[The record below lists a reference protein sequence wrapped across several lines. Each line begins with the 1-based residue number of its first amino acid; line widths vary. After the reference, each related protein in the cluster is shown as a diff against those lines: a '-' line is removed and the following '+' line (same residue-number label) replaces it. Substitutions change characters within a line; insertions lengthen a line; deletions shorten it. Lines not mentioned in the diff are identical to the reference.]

1 MQTTSCPPR
10 LAEYNKPVTVVVCLL
25 AGLALSGM
33 LFFLNPA
40 TSWIFPPC
48 FFHKATGLYC
58 PGCGSTR
65 ALHCLMHGKVYEAMR
80 NNALIVLALPLF
92 GGLLLFRAAS
102 RRTATAS
109 RWRWR
114 WVALLLAVLVLF
126 GVVRNIRR
134 SPFTLLAP
142 PVETAGK

>member
-10 LAEYNKPVTVVVCLL
+10 LTEYNKPVALVICLL

-40 TSWIFPPC
+40 TTWFFPPC
-48 FFHKATGLYC
+48 FFHKVTGLYC

-65 ALHCLMHGKVYEAMR
+65 ALHCLLHGQIYEAIR

-92 GGLLLFRAAS
+92 GGIILVRAAS
-102 RRTATAS
+102 QRPATAS
-109 RWRWR
+109 RWRW
-114 WVALLLAVLVLF
+114 VALLMAVLVLF

-134 SPFTLLAP
+134 PPFTLLAP
-142 PVETAGK
+142 PAEAAGK